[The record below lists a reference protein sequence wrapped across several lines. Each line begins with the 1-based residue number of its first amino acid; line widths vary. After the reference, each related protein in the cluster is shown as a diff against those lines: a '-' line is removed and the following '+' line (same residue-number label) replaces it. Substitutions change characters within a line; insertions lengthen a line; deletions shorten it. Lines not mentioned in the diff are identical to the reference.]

1 LKFRKLRIAFSA
13 VCGVVCLLLIA
24 LWVRSYWWNDTIN
37 SPTRGDH
44 FFVAQSIR
52 GYLDIGI
59 AQTSD
64 WTFRQGWILASLPLE
79 KVSPPTFVKETGE
92 TNLSRIGWG
101 WSFSANGFGVLLPHW
116 VFPVLSAIIAAAPWF
131 WPKQFTLRALLIA
144 VTLISVLFGLVMW
157 TSR

>member
-1 LKFRKLRIAFSA
+1 MPKYLKCLKIGWTALCSIAC
-13 VCGVVCLLLIA
+13 VLLIV
-24 LWVRSYWWNDTIN
+24 LWVRSYSWNDTIN

-44 FFVAQSIR
+44 F
-52 GYLDIGI
+52 
-59 AQTSD
+59 
-64 WTFRQGWILASLPLE
+64 LASLPLE